1 MINPPKWILA
11 VFWTAAAYDGL
22 LGVLFLIRPGWA
34 FRVFEVTPPNH
45 MGYVQFPAALL
56 IIFGIMFAAV
66 ARDPHANRGL
76 IVYGVLLKAAYCGVT
91 SFYWITS
98 GLPGMWKPFVWIDL
112 VMAVLFVRAYSVLSR
127 HDKADRPASTH
138 LGRASS

>member
-56 IIFGIMFAAV
+56 IIFGIMFAARQSRLDRLRCP
-66 ARDPHANRGL
+66 AEGRLLRRDFFLLDYERAAGNVEAVRLDRLGHGGPVRS
-76 IVYGVLLKAAYCGVT
+76 GVLGA
-91 SFYWITS
+91 
-98 GLPGMWKPFVWIDL
+98 LPARQG
-112 VMAVLFVRAYSVLSR
+112 
-127 HDKADRPASTH
+127 
-138 LGRASS
+138 